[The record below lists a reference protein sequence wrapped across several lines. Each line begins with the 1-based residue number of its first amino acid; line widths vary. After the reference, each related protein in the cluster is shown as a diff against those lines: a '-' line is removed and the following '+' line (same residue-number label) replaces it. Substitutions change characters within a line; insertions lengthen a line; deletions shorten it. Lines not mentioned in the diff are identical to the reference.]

1 MKSIKIISLSAS
13 TATIYSAGGGLLHPL
28 RILKRPWKSIS
39 LDFITDLSPS
49 KGVDAILTILD
60 QFTMMTHFM
69 KCLKRISGK
78 ETTNL
83 VMREVFRLHGL
94 PNNTIS
100 DRGSHFVSKLC
111 LRHLLS
117 LFKSSCKLSSNH
129 HQQIE
134 GQIESTNQTLEQ
146 YLCCFI
152 SYQDDNWTD
161 TLHFVK
167 FAYNTSMCSSTTSK
181 VTQLFHIVVII
192 LNCLFWSVL

>member
-83 VMREVFRLHGL
+83 VMRGFGTSYCESIYCRY
-94 PNNTIS
+94 
-100 DRGSHFVSKLC
+100 SKI
-111 LRHLLS
+111 
-117 LFKSSCKLSSNH
+117 SCKLSSIPH
-129 HQQIE
+129 P
-134 GQIESTNQTLEQ
+134 QTDGAHKLS
-146 YLCCFI
+146 LVSF
-152 SYQDDNWTD
+152 
-161 TLHFVK
+161 
-167 FAYNTSMCSSTTSK
+167 
-181 VTQLFHIVVII
+181 
-192 LNCLFWSVL
+192 